1 MWGDRYERP
10 EGTGKAP
17 MESEAA
23 FMQVISDMLA
33 SQRTISQSLAQVA
46 ERLAMVDIP
55 GTQAP
60 HAAQGN
66 SGAGSRPQTPTR
78 TYTSSSRIPRPWF
91 PSFQSSPAAATQQS
105 LAQRLPTQ
113 VEDIAE
119 YKREYAALGRDFH
132 QDMTLVEYCGL
143 RSMNHPREPQRG
155 GQQQQQGHN
164 IDFIQKVGKLTIP
177 SFDRSS
183 KCTDRVGVQKLDMT
197 AASDSCAFEGQLDG
211 RDDSA
216 CPSSSP
222 SGNVEDSTL
231 QHTGDTCEDSYVL
244 ALRHDEIGRLDDL
257 PMGVDMASRKSCME
271 DDELPMMS
279 EPHFSS
285 SQSYMLATTH
295 EDISGIPDMVEE
307 PCGGIVHKGHMD
319 LQTQEERYGLEIVDL
334 THTYQYEES
343 ESPLLEIPLMDQ
355 VAETDSLLGHLLP
368 GSIYSDDDTLLIGRD
383 DHITCLDTSVWD
395 PGADDI
401 SRVSAQEDTAAHTGY
416 SVIQMGVAV
425 GDGVQWPTGGL
436 SSIVDSGQFSAL
448 SFEECVV
455 EDSIVDTSSEEHEVE
470 PQRDC
475 DQESRHWTRQL
486 KVSEDMIMAATRCID
501 DTHALVAGYC
511 WRASMAH
518 DSSDRGLAID
528 DFHTLMERVTVMRAD
543 YQQLLMDRDYLL
555 EIGEMYH
562 RALREQELEVDRLT
576 RELVSTRG
584 FLEGTQTTL
593 QESRLDELLEKTGQ
607 RCTISISAESQICS
621 SVTLLEDIWVSQGPP
636 FMGSSETIGHTH
648 THEDSRARGSY
659 EDAFIFV
666 PGLVDI
672 HTEVDPAVHLGHMMM
687 REMYSGIHG
696 DALDGREE
704 THLVEHGDSSPLQQ
718 HIVLGDHLHNSSN
731 YLSDDGGRVIG
742 QQFVELSTV
751 VPDSWSLGDY
761 SPWVLVDEIL
771 VQSWGLTK
779 AYDTFQSYS
788 WVQIFMI
795 AFLDT
800 FIIDNRIGGARQ
812 WQGTWRVG
820 RLRPP
825 DRSVLIAYSRIGVD
839 HQGQTV
845 EFLGVME
852 SILGHG
858 TEDNSEVATYS
869 DSHWDEGGQISTV
882 TSRAHQQ
889 LVGIGSDELPNLTW
903 DPGDHWVKSLFHLM
917 RIQEW
922 RVQYG
927 YLEETVMIRVEQ
939 HQQDGPCQR
948 LAWDPGITGLG
959 ISLIDGVE
967 FRVEWLLGELTEI
980 LWPLIILLIRSMWVS
995 CVVSTWRDHILR
1007 GVYLVSHRWIW
1018 DPGIICSWIQLLLE
1032 DKQYFGRED
1041 CNVPI
1046 LGHYNITTFQ
1056 SVMPARVAR

>member
-1 MWGDRYERP
+1 VTQKAKRMWGDRYERP

-17 MESEAA
+17 MEPEAA

-78 TYTSSSRIPRPWF
+78 TYTSSIRIPRPWF
-91 PSFQSSPAAATQQS
+91 PSFQRAPAAAAQQS
-105 LAQRLPTQ
+105 LAHRLPTQ
-113 VEDIAE
+113 AEDFAE
-119 YKREYAALGRDFH
+119 YKREYAALGPDFH
-132 QDMTLVEYCGL
+132 HDMTLVEYCGL
-143 RSMNHPREPQRG
+143 RGMDHPREPQRG
-155 GQQQQQGHN
+155 GQQQQQGNN
-164 IDFIQKVGKLTIP
+164 IDFSRKVGKLTIP
-177 SFDRSS
+177 SFDGSS
-183 KCTDRVGVQKLDMT
+183 KCTDRAGVQKLDMYYKINQMIET
-197 AASDSCAFEGQLDG
+197 EGSDSCAFEGQSDG
-211 RDDSA
+211 QDDSA

-222 SGNVEDSTL
+222 SGNAEDSTL

-244 ALRHDEIGRLDDL
+244 ALRHDEIRRLDDL

-271 DDELPMMS
+271 YDERPMMS

-307 PCGGIVHKGHMD
+307 PCVGIVHKGHMD
-319 LQTQEERYGLEIVDL
+319 LQTQEERYVLEIVDL

-343 ESPLLEIPLMDQ
+343 ESPLLDIPLMDQ
-355 VAETDSLLGHLLP
+355 VVETDSLLGHLLP

-383 DHITCLDTSVWD
+383 DHSTCLDTSVWD

-401 SRVSAQEDTAAHTGY
+401 SRVSAHEDIAAHTGY
-416 SVIQMGVAV
+416 SVIQMGVAI

-475 DQESRHWTRQL
+475 DQGSRHWTRQL
-486 KVSEDMIMAATRCID
+486 RVSEDMIMAATRCID

-518 DSSDRGLAID
+518 DSSDRGLTID
-528 DFHTLMERVTVMRAD
+528 DFHTLMERVTD
-543 YQQLLMDRDYLL
+543 
-555 EIGEMYH
+555 
-562 RALREQELEVDRLT
+562 
-576 RELVSTRG
+576 
-584 FLEGTQTTL
+584 
-593 QESRLDELLEKTGQ
+593 
-607 RCTISISAESQICS
+607 
-621 SVTLLEDIWVSQGPP
+621 
-636 FMGSSETIGHTH
+636 
-648 THEDSRARGSY
+648 
-659 EDAFIFV
+659 
-666 PGLVDI
+666 
-672 HTEVDPAVHLGHMMM
+672 
-687 REMYSGIHG
+687 
-696 DALDGREE
+696 
-704 THLVEHGDSSPLQQ
+704 
-718 HIVLGDHLHNSSN
+718 
-731 YLSDDGGRVIG
+731 
-742 QQFVELSTV
+742 QQFMELSTI

-761 SPWVLVDEIL
+761 SQWVLVDDLL

-779 AYDTFQSYS
+779 AYDTFQSHS

-795 AFLDT
+795 TLLDT

-825 DRSVLIAYSRIGVD
+825 DRSVLIAYNRIGVD
-839 HQGQTV
+839 HQGQTI

-858 TEDNSEVATYS
+858 TEDNSKVATYS

-882 TSRAHQQ
+882 TNRAHQQ
-889 LVGIGSDELPNLTW
+889 LLGVGSDELPNLIW
-903 DPGDHWVKSLFHLM
+903 DPRVHWVDSLFHLM
-917 RIQEW
+917 RIHAW

-927 YLEETVMIRVEQ
+927 YFEQTVMIRVEQ
-939 HQQDGPCQR
+939 HQYDGPCQR
-948 LAWDPGITGLG
+948 LAWDPGITGLV
-959 ISLIDGVE
+959 ISLTDGDERMFAGGSHFVFPLSFSIGESTSLVGDSLRSCSTSLWQQHVQSVGAMLSLVWSDRIDPFQVEAMCYLQETHGVDMLQNYTPQGIAVHILIWDPGIGVLGSSMFDGVE
-967 FRVEWLLGELTEI
+967 FQVEWLLGELTKI
-980 LWPLIILLIRSMWVS
+980 LWPLIILLIMLSPIS
-995 CVVSTWRDHILR
+995 RD
-1007 GVYLVSHRWIW
+1007 
-1018 DPGIICSWIQLLLE
+1018 
-1032 DKQYFGRED
+1032 
-1041 CNVPI
+1041 N
-1046 LGHYNITTFQ
+1046 
-1056 SVMPARVAR
+1056 